1 MIELNKIYNEDCL
14 KGMKRIP
21 DNSVDCI
28 LTDPPYMYL
37 KNQKLDRPFDEQ
49 AFFSECKRVLKKDA
63 FIVLFGRGTSF
74 YRWNCILSD
83 MGFIFKE
90 EIVWDKINT
99 TSPLLPL
106 SRKHETISIHS
117 IGRKTILRSKV
128 PYEEIRINDD
138 SKVIGDAK
146 RIISHIKNNDIN
158 KIKEEI
164 DNGLVYNKK
173 RTHKTHVSAQTG
185 FFSSDPAIAC
195 IDSIKNGCNERDIIS
210 LLRDHY
216 SAIHP
221 TQKPVRLIERLL
233 AIISCEGDIILDPFS
248 GSASIAIACINTNR
262 NYIGFELDK
271 EYYDLSITRIN
282 NVMYDRSRKTR

>member
-1 MIELNKIYNEDCL
+1 MIKLNKIYNEDCL
-14 KGMKRIP
+14 RGMKRIP

-74 YRWNCILSD
+74 YRWNCILAD

-117 IGRKTILRSKV
+117 VGRKTILRSKV

-146 RIISHIKNNDIN
+146 RIISYIKNNDIN

-173 RTHKTHVSAQTG
+173 RAHKTHVSAQTG
-185 FFSSDPAIAC
+185 FFSSDRAIAC

-233 AIISCEGDIILDPFS
+233 ALISCEGNTILDPFS
-248 GSASIAIACINTNR
+248 GSASTAIACINTNR

>member
-1 MIELNKIYNEDCL
+1 MIDLNRIYNEDCL
-14 KGMKRIP
+14 EGMKRIP

-28 LTDPPYMYL
+28 LTDPPYLYL
-37 KNQKLDRPFDEQ
+37 KNQKLDRPFDEI
-49 AFFSECKRVLKKDA
+49 AFFKECKRVLKKDS

-74 YRWNCILSD
+74 YRWNCILAD

-138 SKVIGDAK
+138 SKVVGDAK
-146 RIISHIKNNDIN
+146 RIVSYIRNNDIDVL
-158 KIKEEI
+158 KKEI
-164 DNGLVYNKK
+164 DNGLIYNRK
-173 RTHKTHVSAQTG
+173 RTHKTHVSTQSG
-185 FFSSDPAIAC
+185 FCSCNEAISC
-195 IDSIKNGCNERDIIS
+195 INSIKNGCNERDIIS
-210 LLRDHY
+210 VLRDHY

-233 AIISCEGDIILDPFS
+233 ALISCEGDIILDPFS
-248 GSASIAIACINTNR
+248 GSASTAIACINTKR
-262 NYIGFELDK
+262 NYIGFEIDK
-271 EYYDLSITRIN
+271 EYHELSVKRIN
-282 NVMYDRSRKTR
+282 EHQLTI

>member
-49 AFFSECKRVLKKDA
+49 AFFSECKRVLKKDS
-63 FIVLFGRGTSF
+63 FILLFGRGTSF
-74 YRWNCILSD
+74 YRWNCILAD

-138 SKVIGDAK
+138 SKVVGDAK
-146 RIISHIKNNDIN
+146 RIVSYIRNNDIDVL
-158 KIKEEI
+158 KKEI
-164 DNGLVYNKK
+164 DNGLIYNRK
-173 RTHKTHVSAQTG
+173 RTHKTHVSTQSG
-185 FFSSDPAIAC
+185 FCSCNEAISC
-195 IDSIKNGCNERDIIS
+195 INSIKNGCNERDIIS
-210 LLRDHY
+210 VLRDHY

-233 AIISCEGDIILDPFS
+233 ALISCEGDIILDPFS
-248 GSASIAIACINTNR
+248 GSASTAIACINTNR